1 MKIAVVRQYGPR
13 TRRSR
18 VLFRMRIVYPLPD
31 FKNVV
36 LPGSTAGTGLSFRVV
51 KSDSKRFP
59 CPRSR
64 HIFRPV

>member
-1 MKIAVVRQYGPR
+1 MLIDFPFPG
-13 TRRSR
+13 
-18 VLFRMRIVYPLPD
+18 

-36 LPGSTAGTGLSFRVV
+36 LPSSTAETGLSFRVV

-64 HIFRPV
+64 HIFRPVWWA